1 MGISVFPEPTISS
14 SATQKWTQIGA
25 YTSTTQVSTIDF
37 TSISQ
42 SYRAL
47 RLIVNGLVKQTDGQI
62 YIRFNSNSG
71 NNYAWNGVWGEGGS
85 YIVPTRIVDQ
95 TTFYFPPNGA
105 GIKSTGYF
113 NLCMDIYNYAEVNAA
128 KNITWKATG
137 NDTNNFVYYEDMIA
151 NWNTGASTP
160 AITSI
165 NFLTSTGNL
174 NVIGSNSNGIFL
186 YGGN

>member
-1 MGISVFPEPTISS
+1 
-14 SATQKWTQIGA
+14 
-25 YTSTTQVSTIDF
+25 
-37 TSISQ
+37 
-42 SYRAL
+42 
-47 RLIVNGLVKQTDGQI
+47 
-62 YIRFNSNSG
+62 
-71 NNYAWNGVWGEGGS
+71 
-85 YIVPTRIVDQ
+85 
-95 TTFYFPPNGA
+95 
-105 GIKSTGYF
+105 
-113 NLCMDIYNYAEVNAA
+113 MDIYNYAEVNAA